1 MNPILQFPK
10 RGRALPRSAARR
22 GPPAQIL
29 FFTGVRY
36 ERQAS
41 ASTNAEASGQRARE
55 GAVSRRSRPRG
66 KKSA

>member
-10 RGRALPRSAARR
+10 RGRSVRRSAARR
-22 GPPAQIL
+22 GPPAEIL

-36 ERQAS
+36 ERQGQAQTTADEPLLLAS
-41 ASTNAEASGQRARE
+41 SSP
-55 GAVSRRSRPRG
+55 RSRPRG

>member
-1 MNPILQFPK
+1 MNLIVQFPK
-10 RGRALPRSAARR
+10 RGRALRRSEVRR

-36 ERQAS
+36 ERHAS
-41 ASTNAEASGQRARE
+41 AMAGDDSLSLVADGVA
-55 GAVSRRSRPRG
+55 GARRSRTRR

>member
-10 RGRALPRSAARR
+10 RGRSVRRSAARR
-22 GPPAQIL
+22 GPPAEIL

-36 ERQAS
+36 ERQGQVQTTADEPLLLVR
-41 ASTNAEASGQRARE
+41 EAS
-55 GAVSRRSRPRG
+55 SSPRSRPRG